1 MKMAATKHTKEEL
14 LTGKQKERCAGNHRN
29 NGACCGACFTPSGK
43 VIGKRSVEGGD
54 HAAQIEARMMSEAGD
69 EQGCMKKAELK
80 DMLGSK
86 QASIARNLT
95 HQEVPCNLKFP
106 GFVHHK
112 PAALDRE
119 LDVPS

>member
-1 MKMAATKHTKEEL
+1 MRARPKFGCIDTTPDQEYHSELFWTFERHPGERAT
-14 LTGKQKERCAGNHRN
+14 
-29 NGACCGACFTPSGK
+29 
-43 VIGKRSVEGGD
+43 
-54 HAAQIEARMMSEAGD
+54 
-69 EQGCMKKAELK
+69 MKKAELK

-95 HQEVPCNLKFP
+95 HQEVPCNVKFP